1 MSQVAH
7 AYERDTPTYVGKVK
21 FFILHIY
28 FAGVLQLAWEKVKI
42 ERKPN
47 NPQRIT
53 PTRVGKSHSP
63 QNWKCYSK
71 DHSHLRGKKLFLKIL
86 SMPDTGT
93 LPLTWEKAFVRKRYS
108 TSARDTP
115 IHVGKRE
122 SVPVFLYMHRGYSHS
137 RGKSHIQSLHIL
149 DYQEHSH
156 LRWKKNIEFTA
167 VETRLGSLPR
177 VWETWAKRAFQVH
190 FVMKFFTAKSHEF
203 SHYPNHLLH
212 I

>member
-1 MSQVAH
+1 M
-7 AYERDTPTYVGKVK
+7 ERLIIGTLP
-21 FFILHIY
+21 
-28 FAGVLQLAWEKVKI
+28 LAWEKVKI

-93 LPLTWEKAFVRKRYS
+93 LPLTWEKAFVRKQYS

-122 SVPVFLYMHRGYSHS
+122 SVPVFLYMHGGYSHS

-156 LRWKKNIEFTA
+156 LRGKKNIEFTA

-177 VWETWAKRAFQVH
+177 VWENMGKTSILSSFCH
-190 FVMKFFTAKSHEF
+190 EIFYNKSHEF
-203 SHYPNHLLH
+203 LHYPNHL
-212 I
+212 IYI